1 MTADE
6 LEALSQRRMTA
17 ELDRLALLGLMLP
30 KEQKPHAFHMAR
42 TLRAALAKPVEPWPV
57 EIAARWAAEDPR

>member
-1 MTADE
+1 MNTAE
-6 LEALSQRRMTA
+6 LEAISQRRMRE
-17 ELDRLALLGLMLP
+17 ELDRLAMLGLMLP

-57 EIAARWAAEDPR
+57 EIAARWAAEDVR

>member
-17 ELDRLALLGLMLP
+17 ELDRLAMLGLMLP
-30 KEQKPHAFHMAR
+30 REQKPHAFHMAR
-42 TLRAALAKPVEPWPV
+42 TLRAALTKPVEPWPV
-57 EIAARWAAEDPR
+57 EIAARWAAEDVR

>member
-1 MTADE
+1 MNAIE
-6 LEALSQRRMTA
+6 LEELSQRRMRA

-42 TLRAALAKPVEPWPV
+42 TLRMALTKPVEPWPV
-57 EIAARWAAEDPR
+57 EIAARWAAENVH

>member
-1 MTADE
+1 MSPDE
-6 LEALSQRRMTA
+6 LHDISNRRIRA
-17 ELDRLALLGLMLP
+17 ELDRLAMLGLMLP